1 VGEQV
6 VYAVNVL
13 AEGETAV
20 GCGAPGK
27 RVTFRVDGRT
37 MMTSAVWD
45 DRRVWNVALQ
55 PGRYVYLP
63 LLLRD

>member
-20 GCGAPGK
+20 GCGVPGK
-27 RVTFRVDGRT
+27 RVTFRVDGRAMLPT
-37 MMTSAVWD
+37 AVWD
-45 DRRVWNVALQ
+45 DRRVWEVVLR
-55 PGRYVYLP
+55 PSWHVYLP
-63 LLLRD
+63 LVLRH